1 MTTGV
6 VEKLS
11 YDRKRTQRAARYS
24 RLSSSFR
31 QSHPAP
37 LRYSARS
44 TNMQNVN
51 PRVMGRLNKELR
63 QLASNPP
70 EGVRFLPGDCDTL
83 TEVHA
88 ELDGPGE

>member
-1 MTTGV
+1 
-6 VEKLS
+6 
-11 YDRKRTQRAARYS
+11 
-24 RLSSSFR
+24 
-31 QSHPAP
+31 
-37 LRYSARS
+37 
-44 TNMQNVN
+44 MQNVN